1 MEKISKMLYHPD
13 TTPLAVVNHPQHTR
27 AALLAHA
34 EGLQTPMDAII
45 NTHDA
50 AFDDPEWEA
59 RGATAKF
66 LRDNNL

>member
-13 TTPLAVVNHPQHTR
+13 TTPLAVANHPTHTR

-34 EGLQTPMDAII
+34 EGLKTPMDAII
-45 NTHDA
+45 HTHHEP
-50 AFDDPEWEA
+50 FDGPEWEA

-66 LRDNNL
+66 LHDNNL